1 MEFSSKKRRKCEFC
15 TNPVNSCLCIALPK
29 QKLKLSFNVI
39 ILQHPKEAKKKSLN
53 TVLLLKLCIENCYV
67 YVDNNFAH
75 GRYPLLDE
83 ALDGKA
89 SLVNYILYP
98 GHNSQPINEIFDVVK
113 KRCQPLDRDKKKDNP
128 MPTLIAID
136 GTWKQAKNITRSNP
150 RLLKRCDSDL
160 EQLVRGTSVD
170 AARSNLLIQTM
181 LVDDVNEDEYLRTEP
196 RTHYM
201 ATAIAVGRALNIID
215 PKYGAI
221 CLRNIRNAFDHMQD
235 ITRKYQGTPKKQFRF
250 QSHTDFEDIS
260 LQHMAIEIIRKLQE
274 KHIDETKSLADLK
287 GNNDGLH
294 TNPSDANNLLHD
306 IIFAYPVHQKDSSV
320 IFRRFPCDA
329 LRTTIRQGKEIVAQI
344 NVELKRVRGQRL
356 TIYTLEAWD
365 KYLSSIMTKRA

>member
-15 TNPVNSCLCIALPK
+15 TNPVNSCLCIALPQ

-67 YVDNNFAH
+67 YIDNNFAH

-83 ALDGKA
+83 ALDGEA

-113 KRCQPLDRDKKKDNP
+113 KRYQPRDRDKKKDNP

-136 GTWKQAKNITRSNP
+136 GTWKQAKILRVRIQAFEAMRWRFGTT
-150 RLLKRCDSDL
+150 
-160 EQLVRGTSVD
+160 VRGTSVD

-196 RTHYM
+196 RKHYM
-201 ATAIAVGRALNIID
+201 ATAIAVGRALKIID

-250 QSHTDFEDIS
+250 QSHTDF
-260 LQHMAIEIIRKLQE
+260 
-274 KHIDETKSLADLK
+274 
-287 GNNDGLH
+287 
-294 TNPSDANNLLHD
+294 
-306 IIFAYPVHQKDSSV
+306 
-320 IFRRFPCDA
+320 
-329 LRTTIRQGKEIVAQI
+329 
-344 NVELKRVRGQRL
+344 
-356 TIYTLEAWD
+356 
-365 KYLSSIMTKRA
+365 